1 MYVGCMW
8 VVKDEQEFSRQVK
21 RLGKGVGLSV
31 LVCVCVVYICSVH
44 VCVLCV
50 YMCVYICVVCTGQR
64 LTLAPLLYHSS
75 LMLTG

>member
-1 MYVGCMW
+1 MW

-31 LVCVCVVYICSVH
+31 LMCVWCIYVVYM
-44 VCVLCV
+44 CV
-50 YMCVYICVVCTGQR
+50 YTCVYICVVCTGQG